1 MFAASVCPYV
11 SVTKCDQKCDQLFKA
26 HKGLQSTR
34 HSITLVTPIL
44 KKIKIK
50 QKIMRETLYKTKT
63 LDFYKII

>member
-1 MFAASVCPYV
+1 
-11 SVTKCDQKCDQLFKA
+11 
-26 HKGLQSTR
+26 
-34 HSITLVTPIL
+34 L